1 MAQRPGQ
8 EHPRFPGAW
17 AIILNAEVP
26 DVLAN
31 RRCVAYHRPGLW
43 FYAAPDTRLKELIMT
58 DQHSM
63 QPGCLDG
70 ARPSHKGVEQ

>member
-1 MAQRPGQ
+1 MCSLTV
-8 EHPRFPGAW
+8 GAW
-17 AIILNAEVP
+17 PTIA
-26 DVLAN
+26 
-31 RRCVAYHRPGLW
+31 PGLW

-70 ARPSHKGVEQ
+70 AMPSHQGVEQ